1 MTRSVIR
8 CLLGFLVLPLLNTV
22 KAQAQATQNYGFNDH
37 EILLRNVTDTNHG
50 LGWYG
55 AANSTKNWL
64 GQNVDGPV
72 LYGYTGGVLG
82 INRGGSRQTVLTWN
96 YNGNVGIGLSDAQYP
111 LHVVGAGYFAGPLT
125 TTGLLTVGGNSTFG
139 GTNTFNGAAV
149 FNGGLSTT
157 GALGIGTNT
166 PAAGMLLHLRN
177 SDTPALR
184 LEQTNA
190 GGFTA
195 QTWDIGANEANFFV
209 RDLTGGSRLPF
220 RIRPGAPTSSL
231 DISASGNVG
240 LGLASPQARLHV
252 AGSVKIDSARTLE
265 FGARILNKDP
275 LSGTIGY
282 GNLTTDALNI
292 VGAGTGTGNQKIELH
307 AAGGTTV
314 QGGAQ
319 GSGTTLRVVNG
330 NTPGLRLDQ
339 LAAGGWGTQVWE
351 VAGNEANFFVRDLTN
366 GNLLPLRIRPGAPT
380 SSIDISASGNVG
392 LGLASPQAR
401 LHVAGSV
408 KINGASTLEFG
419 ADVSGKQALAGTIG
433 YGNLA
438 TDALN
443 IVGAGT
449 TATNRKVAVYAEGGI
464 TITGNLT
471 LQGVVSSSSDARLK
485 TDVRPIRNALAG
497 VQALQGRRYRFRAGQ
512 GPQGEQVGFIAQELE
527 QVYPELVSTDKDGL
541 KAVNYAQLTPI
552 LVEALKEQQRQL
564 EQLRTELS
572 AAQAQLRKQQ
582 AQTASTASLETRLK
596 NLETLLGAR
605 AAE

>member
-8 CLLGFLVLPLLNTV
+8 CLMGILVLPLLSTV

-37 EILLRNVTDTNHG
+37 EILLRNFTDTNHG

-82 INRGGSRQTVLTWN
+82 INRGGARQSVLTWN
-96 YNGNVGIGLSDAQYP
+96 YSGNVGIGVDNPQYL
-111 LHVVGAGYFAGPLT
+111 LHVAGAGYFTGPIT
-125 TTGLLTVGGNSTFG
+125 TTGALSVTGNGSFGGNLTTST
-139 GTNTFNGAAV
+139 
-149 FNGGLSTT
+149 
-157 GALGIGTNT
+157 ALGIGTTGPALLLHLLRGNT
-166 PAAGMLLHLRN
+166 PAIRM
-177 SDTPALR
+177 
-184 LEQTNA
+184 EQTST

-240 LGLASPQARLHV
+240 IGTPSPQAKLDV
-252 AGSVKIDSARTLE
+252 QGNVKIQGANTLE
-265 FGARILNKDP
+265 FGSGVADKHAQA
-275 LSGTIGY
+275 GTIGY
-282 GNLTTDALNI
+282 GNLTADALNI
-292 VGAGTGTGNQKIELH
+292 VGAGT
-307 AAGGTTV
+307 
-314 QGGAQ
+314 
-319 GSGTTLRVVNG
+319 
-330 NTPGLRLDQ
+330 
-339 LAAGGWGTQVWE
+339 
-351 VAGNEANFFVRDLTN
+351 
-366 GNLLPLRIRPGAPT
+366 
-380 SSIDISASGNVG
+380 
-392 LGLASPQAR
+392 
-401 LHVAGSV
+401 
-408 KINGASTLEFG
+408 ST
-419 ADVSGKQALAGTIG
+419 
-433 YGNLA
+433 
-438 TDALN
+438 
-443 IVGAGT
+443 
-449 TATNRKVAVYAEGGI
+449 TNRKVAVYAEGGI

-471 LQGVVSSSSDARLK
+471 LQGVVSTSSDARLK
-485 TDVRPIRNALAG
+485 TDVRPISNALAG

-541 KAVNYAQLTPI
+541 KAVNYAQLTPV

-572 AAQAQLRKQQ
+572 AAQAQLRQQQ